1 MRDVFTPRGRYS
13 QVELAPLAALDLDGD
28 GQRTILVAV
37 DGHES
42 SLRAAAYAIGLARRQ
57 GLRLVVLYVHT
68 LGPLASTP
76 DSINAIRAANAE
88 AVRAVRIEMDRQG
101 AALGVDIA
109 VVERDGSPYFETVRL
124 AGELRVDAVVMGG
137 GRNFGY
143 QYFGSP
149 ATRLV
154 RNAQWPITVIP

>member
-1 MRDVFTPRGRYS
+1 MRDVFSPRGGHS
-13 QVELAPLAALDLDGD
+13 QAEPAPLAAPDLDSD
-28 GQRTILVAV
+28 GRRTILVAV
-37 DGHES
+37 DGYES

-68 LGPLASTP
+68 LGRFASTP

-88 AVRAVRIEMDRQG
+88 AVGAVRIEMDRQG
-101 AALGVDIA
+101 TALGVDIA
-109 VVERDGSPYFETVRL
+109 VVERDGSPYVETVRL

-143 QYFGSP
+143 RYLGSP

>member
-1 MRDVFTPRGRYS
+1 MR
-13 QVELAPLAALDLDGD
+13 D

-37 DGHES
+37 DGYES

-57 GLRLVVLYVHT
+57 ALKLVVLYVHT
-68 LGPLASTP
+68 LGPLAWTP
-76 DSINAIRAANAE
+76 DGINAIRVANAE
-88 AVRAVRIEMDRQG
+88 ALGAVRVEMDRQ
-101 AALGVDIA
+101 ATALGVDIA
-109 VVERDGSPYFETVRL
+109 VIERDGWPYAETVRL

-143 QYFGSP
+143 QFFGSP
-149 ATRLV
+149 ARRLV